1 MKTLRVGFEWECT
14 WVGIRLMFYSQYL
27 KKTSAAHL
35 AFTEPS
41 LEKTTWWSEWKVP
54 PWFLFH
60 FLCDSQIS
68 KISQPCYKEEGMNKT
83 NQDQNSFPG
92 EVQEITAFFFPLS
105 FFLSQHLNVDKKRKK
120 RIVAVLFGVRMQNSE
135 TSPFQP
141 NREFLFISET
151 LWTRLC
157 ECVIFVF
164 YYFFNP
170 RVASH
175 KERDFIISVEM
186 LSAYVRWNK
195 AE

>member
-1 MKTLRVGFEWECT
+1 MNGNAHEWEYA
-14 WVGIRLMFYSQYL
+14 WWSILMYL

-41 LEKTTWWSEWKVP
+41 LEKTWWSEWKVP
-54 PWFLFH
+54 PWLPFH

-68 KISQPCYKEEGMNKT
+68 KISQPCYKEGMNKT

-92 EVQEITAFFFPLS
+92 EVQEISAFFF
-105 FFLSQHLNVDKKRKK
+105 FFKFFPFSTLECRQEEEK
-120 RIVAVLFGVRMQNSE
+120 RIVAVLFGVRMQNSK

-141 NREFLFISET
+141 NCEFVFISET

-164 YYFFNP
+164 C
-170 RVASH
+170 
-175 KERDFIISVEM
+175 
-186 LSAYVRWNK
+186 YVFTPELPHTRK
-195 AE
+195 GTL